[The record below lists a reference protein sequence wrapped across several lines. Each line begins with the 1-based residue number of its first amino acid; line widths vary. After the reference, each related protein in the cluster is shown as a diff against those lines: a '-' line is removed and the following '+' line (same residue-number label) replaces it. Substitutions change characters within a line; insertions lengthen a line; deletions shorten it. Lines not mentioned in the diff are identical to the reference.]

1 MTIAP
6 GLASGLR
13 APFTGLRRI
22 AATRRTWPWVIAPA
36 LIFAALLCGALG
48 GGVTWGP
55 SVARAILPDV
65 SRQPA
70 VLRGLI
76 VVVFDGLLM
85 AVLTVVG
92 WYLTAALAGPFHD
105 RLSQILEE
113 EAGGAQ
119 ATVTGGLS
127 GLLTDVWMSV
137 GHTLAAMMVW
147 LAASCALLPVQLIPV
162 VGQATWLIGATWI
175 SALMLAWQAL
185 DYPLSRRRLVFAQKI
200 ALVRANLWAVSGL
213 GLASLAILAVP
224 VVNLLAPAA
233 AVAGATLLLLEIN
246 AQARP

>member
-1 MTIAP
+1 
-6 GLASGLR
+6 
-13 APFTGLRRI
+13 
-22 AATRRTWPWVIAPA
+22 
-36 LIFAALLCGALG
+36 
-48 GGVTWGP
+48 
-55 SVARAILPDV
+55 
-65 SRQPA
+65 
-70 VLRGLI
+70 
-76 VVVFDGLLM
+76 
-85 AVLTVVG
+85 VLTVVG

-119 ATVTGGLS
+119 ATPGGGIS

-162 VGQATWLIGATWI
+162 VGQAVWLVGATWI

-185 DYPLSRRRLVFAQKI
+185 DYPLSRRRLVFAQKV

-213 GLASLAILAVP
+213 GLTSLAILAVP
-224 VVNLLAPAA
+224 GVDLLAPAA
-233 AVAGATLLLLEIN
+233 AVSGATLLLMEIN
-246 AQARP
+246 NPPQG